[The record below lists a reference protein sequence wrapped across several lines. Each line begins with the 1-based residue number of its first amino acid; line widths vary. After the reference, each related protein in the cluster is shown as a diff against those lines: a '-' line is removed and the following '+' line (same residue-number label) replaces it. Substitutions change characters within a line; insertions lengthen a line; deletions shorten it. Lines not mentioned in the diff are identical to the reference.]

1 MSDPATAAQALLR
14 DFQSRFV
21 AEDVPPVPVERIATS
36 LLDLL
41 IEEHDDLRTLDRA
54 PTDQG
59 RLSGMV
65 DPDND
70 TIWLDR
76 GEARRSPRRRRFTIA
91 HELGHWQLHVPTDR
105 RLFYDR
111 AHDISDHEAR
121 PAEPELTTP
130 LLELRQRERE
140 ADAFARELLMPER
153 LVAEQARDTGC
164 NLPLLAERFD
174 VSVKA
179 IRLRLR
185 LMGMLPA
192 GMR

>member
-1 MSDPATAAQALLR
+1 
-14 DFQSRFV
+14 
-21 AEDVPPVPVERIATS
+21 VERIAMS

-41 IEEHDDLRTLDRA
+41 IEEHDDLRTLPGA

-59 RLSGMV
+59 RLSGLV

-91 HELGHWQLHVPTDR
+91 HELGHWQLHVPADR

-111 AHDISDHEAR
+111 AHDISDHEGR
-121 PAEPELTTP
+121 PAEPELSPP
-130 LLELRQRERE
+130 LSELRQRERE

-153 LVAEQARDTGC
+153 LVAEQARATGC

-174 VSVKA
+174 VSAKA

>member
-1 MSDPATAAQALLR
+1 
-14 DFQSRFV
+14 
-21 AEDVPPVPVERIATS
+21 
-36 LLDLL
+36 
-41 IEEHDDLRTLDRA
+41 
-54 PTDQG
+54 
-59 RLSGMV
+59 MV

-91 HELGHWQLHVPTDR
+91 HELGHWQLHVPADR
-105 RLFYDR
+105 RVFYDR
-111 AHDISDHEAR
+111 SGDISDHEAELGESGR
-121 PAEPELTTP
+121 VTPLPELH
-130 LLELRQRERE
+130 QRERE
-140 ADAFARELLMPER
+140 ADAFARELLMPQL
-153 LVAEQARDTGC
+153 LVSQQARATGC

-185 LMGMLPA
+185 LLGMLPA